1 MLTNINIYQKSRRD
15 CITRAIENS
24 DCKQGRFNAQI
35 KRFILSVFT
44 SLVLDQTSTDQTH
57 PLNVFL
63 PSAFVCPNTRKVKK
77 IRIRQRTAKCFVR
90 NIPVQTK
97 PVSMKTEI
105 RIQGLMLLW
114 ITGSN
119 MIYREWHFSTV
130 IKRGHVCSQQVCVTN
145 LWPVQKRS
153 RKKK

>member
-1 MLTNINIYQKSRRD
+1 MGISEPVNVNKHNIYPNSGRD

-35 KRFILSVFT
+35 KGFMLSVFT

-63 PSAFVCPNTRKVKK
+63 PSAFACPNTRRVIN
-77 IRIRQRTAKCFVR
+77 IRIRQKIAKCFVR
-90 NIPVQTK
+90 NIPLQTQS
-97 PVSMKTEI
+97 VSVKTEK
-105 RIQGLMLLW
+105 RIQGPMCLW

-119 MIYREWHFSTV
+119 MIWHSSTV
-130 IKRGHVCSQQVCVTN
+130 LIKRGHVFSQQVCVTN
-145 LWPVQKRS
+145 LWPVQK
-153 RKKK
+153 